1 MGALY
6 SHLMKNNVGS
16 FTVRKCV
23 NEECGLRFTLLADDP
38 RGVRCPICRSET
50 EQIGMEYARNEIVR
64 INQQANPAHL
74 EVMLDN
80 VRSAW
85 NVGSMIRTA
94 DGAGVKKVHL
104 CGVTPT
110 PEHPRVP
117 KTSLGAERIVE
128 WSFHSDGVAA
138 CCEMSKSGYR
148 IWALEGGERAE
159 PLFSVGSPWPGKPIL
174 LVVGN
179 ELTGVDPGILELCER
194 VVSLPMLG
202 YKGSLNVAVAF
213 GIAVYWLCWGRL

>member
-1 MGALY
+1 
-6 SHLMKNNVGS
+6 
-16 FTVRKCV
+16 
-23 NEECGLRFTLLADDP
+23 
-38 RGVRCPICRSET
+38 
-50 EQIGMEYARNEIVR
+50 MEYAKSEISR
-64 INQQANPAHL
+64 QAQDTNQVHL

-110 PEHPRVP
+110 LDHPRVS
-117 KTSLGAERIVE
+117 KTSLGAERIME
-128 WSFHSDGVAA
+128 WSFYPDGELA
-138 CCEMSKSGYR
+138 CRDFINKGYR
-148 IWALEGGERAE
+148 IWALEGGDRAE
-159 PLFSVGSPWPGKPIL
+159 SLFRIKCPWPGKPLL

-179 ELTGVDPGILELCER
+179 ELTGVDPGILSMCER

-202 YKGSLNVAVAF
+202 FKGSLNVAVAF
-213 GIAVYWLCWGRL
+213 GIAVYTLCWGRY

>member
-1 MGALY
+1 MCVLY
-6 SHLMKNNVGS
+6 SHLMKEKTGS
-16 FTVRKCV
+16 FVVRKCT
-23 NEECGLRFTLLADDP
+23 NDSCGLRFTVLAEDP
-38 RGVRCPICRSET
+38 RGKRCPICWSET
-50 EQIGMEYARNEIVR
+50 KLVGMEYAKSEISR
-64 INQQANPAHL
+64 QAQDTNQVHL

-110 PEHPRVP
+110 LDHPRVS
-117 KTSLGAERIVE
+117 KTSLGAERIME
-128 WSFHSDGVAA
+128 WSFYPDGELA
-138 CCEMSKSGYR
+138 CRDFINKGYR
-148 IWALEGGERAE
+148 IWALEGGDRAE
-159 PLFSVGSPWPGKPIL
+159 SLFRIKCPWPGKPLL

-179 ELTGVDPGILELCER
+179 ELTGVDPGILSMCER

-213 GIAVYWLCWGRL
+213 GIAVYTLCWGRY